1 MNVKQAISQTQQ
13 RWLGRIRNGQTA
25 ISCGFCDHADGECDI
40 CLVPKVLGF
49 RCENLPSYSHWINT
63 VTDPSTFTL
72 HHKIRNAANEVLAD
86 VNQIARVYHVKQV
99 KE

>member
-49 RCENLPSYSHWINT
+49 RCENLPSYCHWINSIAE
-63 VTDPSTFTL
+63 PSTGL
-72 HHKIRNAANEVLAD
+72 SHCQIKDAANEVLAD